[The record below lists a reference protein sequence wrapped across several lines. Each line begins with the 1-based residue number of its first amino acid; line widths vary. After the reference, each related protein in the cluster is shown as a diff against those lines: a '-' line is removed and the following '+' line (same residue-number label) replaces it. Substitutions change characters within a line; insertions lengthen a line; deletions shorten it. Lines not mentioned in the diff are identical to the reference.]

1 MAVLRF
7 PLPIL
12 HILLWTSLREV
23 LFMGRG
29 FAALA
34 HGALAL
40 YFHAFGDG
48 HRFESMILVAGS
60 RCSGRI
66 RRKDWRHP
74 YVALSGSAFFF
85 VSHPMVTGE
94 AAPGDAL

>member
-1 MAVLRF
+1 MLRF
-7 PLPIL
+7 PLPTL
-12 HILLWTSLREV
+12 HILLRASLCEV
-23 LFMGRG
+23 VFMGRG
-29 FAALA
+29 FAAFA
-34 HGALAL
+34 HGVLAL

-48 HRFESMILVAGS
+48 HRLESKILVAGS

-74 YVALSGSAFFF
+74 YVALPGLALLC

-94 AAPGDAL
+94 AVPGDALWH